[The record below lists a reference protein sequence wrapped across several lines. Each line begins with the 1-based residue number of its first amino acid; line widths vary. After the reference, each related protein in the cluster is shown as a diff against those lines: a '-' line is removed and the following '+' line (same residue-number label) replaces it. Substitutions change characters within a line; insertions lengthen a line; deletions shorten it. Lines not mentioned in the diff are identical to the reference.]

1 MFSITFNSPS
11 LALITKLA
19 TISSDFEVKP
29 VTEEKPAKAKAE
41 PKPKEV
47 DKDKLEQVKATTT
60 ALAKISRDTAIATLK
75 QFDAS
80 SVPTL
85 KPEHYDA
92 FLKTANDILEN
103 NKGSEGLV

>member
-1 MFSITFNSPS
+1 MFSITVNTPS
-11 LALITKLA
+11 LALINQIA
-19 TISSDFEVKP
+19 TICTDFEVKP
-29 VTEEKPAKAKAE
+29 VKDKKPAE
-41 PKPKEV
+41 PKAKEV
-47 DKDKLEQVKATTT
+47 DKDKLELVKTATT

-75 QFDAS
+75 QFEAN

>member
-19 TISSDFEVKP
+19 AIGIDFDVKP
-29 VTEEKPAKAKAE
+29 VAEEKPVK

-47 DKDKLEQVKATTT
+47 DKDKLELVKTATT

-75 QFDAS
+75 QFEAN